1 MARFAFCKLRAAPIA
16 IVFTGAVAALSLSFG
31 AGGASAQTAS
41 AERGAYIF
49 HASGCETCHTD
60 TANKGAPLAGGR
72 ALKTP
77 FGTFRTPNVTPDPT
91 HGIGKWSEADF
102 IRALREGLSPSGAQ
116 YYPAF
121 PYTAYTKMS
130 DADMKDLR
138 AYMLTLP
145 VSDKPNLP
153 HELGFPFNFRLGV
166 MAWKWLNFTP
176 GPLPVVSG
184 KDEAWTRGRY
194 LVEALGHCA
203 ECHTPRD
210 KLGGLVT
217 SKWMAG
223 SADGAEGAPA
233 KKKMA
238 GKTLVLFIILPAVL
252 VIGGGGA
259 AAMMLMGGAGG
270 RVKEG
275 QHIAAGGHTVARVG
289 LTIQRIMGLPVTTW
303 GTESNLTSSPFTEIL
318 A

>member
-1 MARFAFCKLRAAPIA
+1 MTLRAAPM
-16 IVFTGAVAALSLSFG
+16 VFGAALSYAALP
-31 AGGASAQTAS
+31 AQAQQTA

-102 IRALREGLSPSGAQ
+102 IRAMREGRSPSGDH

-145 VSDKPNLP
+145 ASDKPNLP
-153 HELGFPFNFRLGV
+153 HELSFPFNIRLGV

-176 GPLPVVSG
+176 GPLPAVAG
-184 KDEAWTRGRY
+184 KDEAWMRGRY

-223 SADGAEGAPA
+223 SADGAEGEAAPNLTPDSA
-233 KKKMA
+233 TGIGEWSAEDIAFALKIGMKPDGDSLGSLMA
-238 GKTLVLFIILPAVL
+238 EVVENGTGKLTDADLAAMAAYLKALPAIVH
-252 VIGGGGA
+252 
-259 AAMMLMGGAGG
+259 
-270 RVKEG
+270 K
-275 QHIAAGGHTVARVG
+275 
-289 LTIQRIMGLPVTTW
+289 P
-303 GTESNLTSSPFTEIL
+303 
-318 A
+318 

>member
-1 MARFAFCKLRAAPIA
+1 MTLRAAPM
-16 IVFTGAVAALSLSFG
+16 VFGAALLFVPG
-31 AGGASAQTAS
+31 VVQAQQTA

-77 FGTFRTPNVTPDPT
+77 FGTFRTPNITPDPT

-102 IRALREGLSPSGAQ
+102 IRAMREGRSPSGDH

-145 VSDKPNLP
+145 ASDKPNQS
-153 HELGFPFNFRLGV
+153 HDLGFPFNIRLGV

-176 GPLPVVSG
+176 GPLPTVAG
-184 KDEAWTRGRY
+184 KDAVWTRGRY
-194 LVEALGHCA
+194 LVEAAGHCA

-223 SADGAEGAPA
+223 SADGAEGESAPNLTPDPTTGLGEWSEEDIA
-233 KKKMA
+233 FALKLGMKPDGDSLGSLMA
-238 GKTLVLFIILPAVL
+238 EVVENGTSKLTDADL
-252 VIGGGGA
+252 
-259 AAMMLMGGAGG
+259 AAM
-270 RVKEG
+270 
-275 QHIAAGGHTVARVG
+275 AAY
-289 LTIQRIMGLPVTTW
+289 LKSLP
-303 GTESNLTSSPFTEIL
+303 PIIHKP
-318 A
+318 

>member
-1 MARFAFCKLRAAPIA
+1 MTLRATPMI
-16 IVFTGAVAALSLSFG
+16 FGAALSL
-31 AGGASAQTAS
+31 AALPAQAQQTS
-41 AERGAYIF
+41 AESGAYIF

-145 VSDKPNLP
+145 ASDKPNLP
-153 HELGFPFNFRLGV
+153 HELGFPFNIRLGV

-176 GPLPVVSG
+176 GPLPVASG

-217 SKWMAG
+217 AKWMAG
-223 SADGAEGAPA
+223 SADGAEGEAAPNLTPDPA
-233 KKKMA
+233 TGIGDWSAEDIAFALKIGMA
-238 GKTLVLFIILPAVL
+238 PTGDTLGSLMAEVVENGTGKLTDADLAAMAAYLKALPAIVH
-252 VIGGGGA
+252 
-259 AAMMLMGGAGG
+259 
-270 RVKEG
+270 K
-275 QHIAAGGHTVARVG
+275 
-289 LTIQRIMGLPVTTW
+289 P
-303 GTESNLTSSPFTEIL
+303 
-318 A
+318 